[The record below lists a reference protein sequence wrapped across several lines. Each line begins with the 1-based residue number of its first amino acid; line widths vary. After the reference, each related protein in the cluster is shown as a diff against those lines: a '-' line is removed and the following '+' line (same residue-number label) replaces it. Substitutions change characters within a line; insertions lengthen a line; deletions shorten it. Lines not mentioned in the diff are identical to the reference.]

1 MAKRKQKNA
10 PAFKLTR
17 KATEHLNKSLAAIRE
32 GIQNV
37 CEMHTHDSDP
47 SMTQEDFEV
56 LYIDKLLGQPI
67 AAVSATIHTLAEAL
81 TKQKE
86 AALEQL
92 TGNKINTEDTK
103 K

>member
-32 GIQNV
+32 GIVNV
-37 CEMHTHDSDP
+37 CKMHTHDSDP
-47 SMTQEDFEV
+47 SLTQEDFEL
-56 LYIDKLLGQPI
+56 LYIDKVLGQPI
-67 AAVSATIHTLAEAL
+67 TAISATIRTLAEAL
-81 TKQKE
+81 SKQKE

-92 TGNKINTEDTK
+92 TGNKTNAEETK

>member
-10 PAFKLTR
+10 PAFKLSA
-17 KATEHLNKSLAAIRE
+17 KATAHLNKNLAAIRE
-32 GIQNV
+32 GIVNV
-37 CEMHTHDSDP
+37 CKMHTHDSDP
-47 SMTQEDFEV
+47 SLTQEDFEL
-56 LYIDKLLGQPI
+56 LYIDKVLGQPI
-67 AAVSATIHTLAEAL
+67 TAISATIRTLAEAL

-92 TGNKINTEDTK
+92 TGNKTNTEETK

>member
-10 PAFKLTR
+10 PAFKLSA
-17 KATEHLNKSLAAIRE
+17 KATAHLNKNLAAIRE
-32 GIQNV
+32 GIVNV
-37 CEMHTHDSDP
+37 CKMHTHDSDP
-47 SMTQEDFEV
+47 SLTQEDFEL

-67 AAVSATIHTLAEAL
+67 TAISATIRTLAEAL

-92 TGNKINTEDTK
+92 TGNKTNAEETK